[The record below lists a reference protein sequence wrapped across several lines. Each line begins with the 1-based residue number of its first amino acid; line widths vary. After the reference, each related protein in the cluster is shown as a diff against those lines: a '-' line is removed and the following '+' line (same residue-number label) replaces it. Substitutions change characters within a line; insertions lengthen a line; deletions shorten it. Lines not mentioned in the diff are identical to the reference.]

1 MSSQNMSSHILFGCP
16 HTPCA
21 QTATLTLDEFREI
34 GAPLCPD
41 HHLKMVSKQAEGEG
55 AVKAV
60 GLIMTGVTQ
69 LAAAAMAH
77 LRRDE

>member
-1 MSSQNMSSHILFGCP
+1 MSSHIFFGCP
-16 HTPCA
+16 HATCP

-55 AVKAV
+55 TVKAV
-60 GLIMTGVTQ
+60 GMIMTGLTQ
-69 LAAAAMAH
+69 LAAAAMSH